1 MADNTCIDRGWW
13 VRGPNRECPCTR
25 NFGTPIFVTDGPLSE
40 ATPYIARRP
49 DLRRTLGEV
58 SALLTRYF
66 HAPFDQVSKTAPRGD
81 GHTVL
86 VLPAWCRGD
95 AFTVNVR
102 RCLVELGYNAV
113 GWDLGVNW
121 GPTQRLRDG
130 ALARLISLAD
140 RGPISIVG
148 YSMGGLFARW
158 LALQRPDLV
167 RGIITVCSPIHDPA
181 QSFWMPIKPFFR
193 FWSGSD
199 IAKLADDIE
208 QSLGI
213 PATILYSRDD
223 GLVHYAACIDRFAGA
238 ANNIE
243 VTGPHVLIA
252 SNPQIMAIVAQRLA
266 R

>member
-1 MADNTCIDRGWW
+1 MA
-13 VRGPNRECPCTR
+13 
-25 NFGTPIFVTDGPLSE
+25 E
-40 ATPYIARRP
+40 A
-49 DLRRTLGEV
+49 
-58 SALLTRYF
+58 SALATRYF
-66 HAPFDQVSKTAPRGD
+66 SGSFDQVSQTAPRGD

-95 AFTVNVR
+95 AFTADVR
-102 RCLVELGYNAV
+102 RCLIKLGYNAV

-121 GPTQRLRDG
+121 GPTRRLRDR
-130 ALARLISLAD
+130 ALARLISLSG

-167 RGIITVCSPIHDPA
+167 RDVITVCSPIHDPA
-181 QSFWMPIKPFFR
+181 QSFWMPVEPFFR
-193 FWSGSD
+193 LWSARD
-199 IAKLADDIE
+199 IAKLAEDIE
-208 QSLGI
+208 QPLTV
-213 PATILYSRDD
+213 PATVLYSRDD
-223 GLVHYAACIDRFAGA
+223 GLVYYAACIDRLAGA
-238 ANNIE
+238 ENNIE